1 MVYIREVLEHLVR
14 HSEGYHT
21 PAARQEHLDALKVLD
36 HPDPENV
43 IEPAAGTGQEGS

>member
-1 MVYIREVLEHLVR
+1 MAYVREVLEHLVR

-36 HPDPENV
+36 GPEDV
-43 IEPAAGTGQEGS
+43 AEPAAGTGQEGS